1 MAFQIESTRGNSC
14 TEGRETSVAGHRN
27 FFRAWR
33 QWGQAPQS
41 VLVILG
47 GFKGLDSE
55 WHALPAKWDAA
66 DVEVDKVG
74 PQTEQPR
81 LQVLKA

>member
-1 MAFQIESTRGNSC
+1 MAPMGSS
-14 TEGRETSVAGHRN
+14 S
-27 FFRAWR
+27 
-33 QWGQAPQS
+33 QS
-41 VLVILG
+41 VLFILG